1 MKILGA
7 FEPVSLPS
15 FGITNVIAKVD
26 TGAFTGAMH
35 ATEISEASHDR
46 RLRFKPLG
54 YDKPVTVTSYYR
66 RVVKSSTGH
75 TEERYC
81 IPVKMKIQGKFYE
94 MNISLTNRSNMK
106 YPIII
111 GRRFIK
117 DTGFVV
123 DVTKGAQYGA
133 GKVV

>member
-1 MKILGA
+1 MLFPTFTTDFWGRYCWPNCRISANQSGGIGMKILGA

-54 YDKPVTVTSYYR
+54 NDKPVTVTSYYR

-94 MNISLTNRSNMK
+94 
-106 YPIII
+106 
-111 GRRFIK
+111 
-117 DTGFVV
+117 
-123 DVTKGAQYGA
+123 
-133 GKVV
+133 